1 MKLRGDRGNGEENK
15 EPPYSKYH
23 KAIRDFACMK
33 HDQEAKNEKEHMEVK
48 CNCQNKEVTGS
59 EEGVNKQKIE

>member
-1 MKLRGDRGNGEENK
+1 MMKK
-15 EPPYSKYH
+15 TKKPPYNKYH

-48 CNCQNKEVTGS
+48 CDCQNKEVTGS
-59 EEGVNKQKIE
+59 EGGVNKQKIE